1 MKIKIDASSCK
12 NVLAGTEKFNNGMLD
27 YWYYQSLS
35 FESGKVYG
43 LISEY
48 QQGCM
53 YVSYLLGGNIEF
65 EDGLAV
71 FIDDK
76 KIEEKDLKKI
86 SWNLEPLYES
96 YKNKKVEKSINQ
108 ALKYGYITENYEK
121 IKNEFYLTEN
131 RHNAKLR
138 NLSGE
143 RWRASA
149 ALGYALGKK
158 IFFAPYEPSIY
169 YRNMKESNLFK
180 VFDYLISN
188 DCLIVLPVGSDE
200 YLKEYVDECVYIKQN
215 KS

>member
-12 NVLAGTEKFNNGMLD
+12 NVLSETEKFNNGMLD

-76 KIEEKDLKKI
+76 K
-86 SWNLEPLYES
+86 
-96 YKNKKVEKSINQ
+96 
-108 ALKYGYITENYEK
+108 
-121 IKNEFYLTEN
+121 
-131 RHNAKLR
+131 
-138 NLSGE
+138 
-143 RWRASA
+143 
-149 ALGYALGKK
+149 
-158 IFFAPYEPSIY
+158 
-169 YRNMKESNLFK
+169 
-180 VFDYLISN
+180 
-188 DCLIVLPVGSDE
+188 
-200 YLKEYVDECVYIKQN
+200 
-215 KS
+215 